1 MGDLGDFYRDCNEAV
16 KQRREQRRQRYE
28 PMLEEIGAKYK
39 APGIW
44 EYGEWF
50 CYPSKGYAMLRTNNR
65 IRKPLRFLI
74 QGAKNG
80 NNTKRV

>member
-44 EYGEWF
+44 EYKEWF

-65 IRKPLRFLI
+65 IRKPLRLI
-74 QGAKNG
+74 LKGEKDDKNS
-80 NNTKRV
+80 KI